1 MGDQLFGIVVVLL
14 ALVGAVVA
22 ATYVFALTAEREP
35 EVKRNPTVKRQPTST
50 SAR

>member
-1 MGDQLFGIVVVLL
+1 MGEQLFGIVVVLL

-35 EVKRNPTVKRQPTST
+35 EVKHNPTVKRQPTST